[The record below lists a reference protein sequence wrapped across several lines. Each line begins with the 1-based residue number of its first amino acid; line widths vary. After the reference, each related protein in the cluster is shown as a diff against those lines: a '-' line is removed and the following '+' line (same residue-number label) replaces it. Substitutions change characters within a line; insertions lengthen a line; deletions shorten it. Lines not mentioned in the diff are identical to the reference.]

1 MDLIK
6 KEKLAGYTGYIFAV
20 LFFLFIICV
29 FIAQP
34 FLVILDL
41 NTLFP
46 LLSIPYSFST
56 YIAIL
61 FLEAPFIVKLIYR
74 KE

>member
-1 MDLIK
+1 MKFDDYDILAKVLAALIIVSI
-6 KEKLAGYTGYIFAV
+6 LS
-20 LFFLFIICV
+20 LFII
-29 FIAQP
+29 QP
-34 FLVILDL
+34 FLVILAL

>member
-1 MDLIK
+1 MSLIK
-6 KEKLAGYTGYIFAV
+6 KEKLAGYTGYTLAV
-20 LFFLFIICV
+20 LFILLVISIY
-29 FIAQP
+29 IAQP
-34 FLVILDL
+34 FLVIIAL

-56 YIAIL
+56 YIAMM
-61 FLEAPFIVKLIYR
+61 FLEAPFIIKFIFS

>member
-1 MDLIK
+1 MKFNNSSILVTVLAALFVLLII
-6 KEKLAGYTGYIFAV
+6 G
-20 LFFLFIICV
+20 LFII
-29 FIAQP
+29 QP
-34 FLVILDL
+34 FLVILAL

-56 YIAIL
+56 YIAML
-61 FLEAPFIVKLIYR
+61 FLEAPFIVKFIYS